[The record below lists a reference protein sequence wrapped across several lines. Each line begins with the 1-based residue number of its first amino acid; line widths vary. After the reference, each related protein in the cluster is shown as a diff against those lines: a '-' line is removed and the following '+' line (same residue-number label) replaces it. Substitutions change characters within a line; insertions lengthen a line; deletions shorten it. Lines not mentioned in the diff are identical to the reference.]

1 MGRLKKK
8 FNLKL
13 TPAEFEDKVY
23 EYFEVT
29 PDDRWTFASLYL
41 YVGVSDT
48 TFKRMAKRPEFRD
61 AAEYAKM
68 RIMDGYELKLKSGN
82 PTGAIFGLKN
92 MGWSD
97 RTDIEM
103 AVEGTVKV
111 EDLLKGG
118 KIRAK

>member
-13 TPAEFEDKVY
+13 TPGEFEERVY
-23 EYFEVT
+23 DYFEDVEA
-29 PDDRWTFASLYL
+29 DKWTFASMYL
-41 YVGVSDT
+41 YIGVSDSV
-48 TFKRMAKRPEFRD
+48 FKRMAKRPEYKD

-68 RIMDGYELKLKSGN
+68 KLMDGYEQKLKGGN
-82 PTGAIFGLKN
+82 PTGAIFALKN

-97 RTDIEM
+97 RAEIDM
-103 AVEGTVKV
+103 AVDGTMSI
-111 EDLLKGG
+111 EALLKGG

>member
-23 EYFEVT
+23 EYFDVT

-68 RIMDGYELKLKSGN
+68 RIMDGYQRQD
-82 PTGAIFGLKN
+82 PFQDR
-92 MGWSD
+92 SD
-97 RTDIEM
+97 KAEIEM